1 MNYANSWQLAYNIGD
16 NQQLAYAALKTI
28 RRGCSPTPMLARLG
42 LMYRSRPASIQG
54 DLITCRISMLIIAAS
69 PRCTAAPQGEGKHR
83 GGEAG
88 RLNSSVLGF
97 CGGVD
102 LGASSSWVSEVQTR
116 GGGFT
121 RLGLIEKGHR
131 SPLSMRELRS
141 EPFSLEGRH
150 EPRSLLTLSLVLTCY
165 TQASVSEAPEQIQY
179 FYHPNSDVIMCFT
192 HESNL
197 HASIFGR
204 VAGEAETP
212 SSFSSGTTRHSQC
225 SPGNWPPPSKTC
237 LKDLTQEA
245 SWSNVWI

>member
-54 DLITCRISMLIIAAS
+54 DLITCRISMLITAAS

-102 LGASSSWVSEVQTR
+102 LGASSSWVSEVQAR

-121 RLGLIEKGHR
+121 RLGLMEKGHR
-131 SPLSMRELRS
+131 SPLSVRELRS
-141 EPFSLEGRH
+141 EPFSVEGRH

-165 TQASVSEAPEQIQY
+165 TRLQSVKHLNTFNTSTIQTQMLSCVLHMNLICM
-179 FYHPNSDVIMCFT
+179 HPSL
-192 HESNL
+192 EEL
-197 HASIFGR
+197 R
-204 VAGEAETP
+204 EKQ
-212 SSFSSGTTRHSQC
+212 R
-225 SPGNWPPPSKTC
+225 PPPAFLLGQRGIPIVVLGTG
-237 LKDLTQEA
+237 LLPA
-245 SWSNVWI
+245 

>member
-54 DLITCRISMLIIAAS
+54 DLITCRISMLITAAS

-83 GGEAG
+83 GGEAEQQRVG
-88 RLNSSVLGF
+88 FLWRRWPRRLLQLSLGGPSQRRRLHAARF
-97 CGGVD
+97 DGERSPIAAQREGTQIWALQCGG
-102 LGASSSWVSEVQTR
+102 QTWTT
-116 GGGFT
+116 FIT
-121 RLGLIEKGHR
+121 NTVTCTY
-131 SPLSMRELRS
+131 
-141 EPFSLEGRH
+141 
-150 EPRSLLTLSLVLTCY
+150 LLHS
-165 TQASVSEAPEQIQY
+165 ASVSEAPEQIQY

-192 HESNL
+192 HESHL
-197 HASIFGR
+197 HASISGR

-225 SPGNWPPPSKTC
+225 SPGNWPPPSITC